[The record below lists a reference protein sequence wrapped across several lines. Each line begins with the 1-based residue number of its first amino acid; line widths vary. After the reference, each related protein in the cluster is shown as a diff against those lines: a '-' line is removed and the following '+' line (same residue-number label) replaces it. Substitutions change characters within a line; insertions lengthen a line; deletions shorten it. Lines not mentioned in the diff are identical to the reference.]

1 MAKKKSRAKKAPVL
15 ARAPIVAILGHV
27 DHGKTTL
34 LDALRQT
41 NLVAKEH
48 GGITQHIGAYQVE
61 HQGKP
66 ITFIDTPGH
75 AAFSKMR
82 ARGANV
88 TDIVVLVVA
97 ANDGVK
103 PQTVESIKHIKA
115 AKAPII
121 VAINKTDV
129 TGASPDMVK
138 AQLTEHEVFVEGY
151 GGQTPAVE
159 ISALKKKGLD
169 QLLEMIIL
177 LAEVEELESHPEKPL
192 DAIIIESEKDKRRGP
207 VATAIVKQG
216 TLKMGDTVF
225 AGTQEFKIRAMFDHL
240 GKLARKAIPG
250 QPVEIMGFKDVPQV
264 GSSITPAKVE
274 PEEEDKKP
282 DKTTKKE
289 DEQPK
294 KKVVRKGT
302 EGKGKKAKES
312 QKKVEEDEPQE
323 EEEKPTI
330 NLVLKADT
338 AGTLEAIIQSIG
350 QEEISLVGQGI
361 GPVNESD
368 ILLAQA
374 TEALVIAFNVST
386 TTTAKRLA
394 GIENITIKRFNIIY
408 ELLEYLEK
416 KVLKLLEPT
425 IDEEETGSAKIAM
438 RFEIR
443 GDIIAGCEV
452 NSGKINSGSLVHLER
467 DKKAIADS
475 KIKSLKSGKDNV
487 KTVKAGNECGIVLD
501 PQIDFKVGDVIKSYR
516 KIDQ

>member
-1 MAKKKSRAKKAPVL
+1 MAKKTKKASTL
-15 ARAPIVAILGHV
+15 TRAPIVAILGHV

-61 HQGKP
+61 YQGKP

-115 AKAPII
+115 AGAPII
-121 VAINKTDV
+121 VAINKIDV

-159 ISALKKKGLD
+159 ISALKKEGLD

-177 LAEVEELESHPEKPL
+177 LAEVEELESHPSKPL

-216 TLKMGDTVF
+216 TISMGDSVF
-225 AGTQEFKIRAMFDHL
+225 VGTQEFKVKAMFDHM
-240 GKLARKAIPG
+240 GKLVRKAIPG
-250 QPVEIMGFKDVPQV
+250 QPVEVMGFKQVPQV
-264 GSSITPAKVE
+264 GSSITPSLVE
-274 PEEEDKKP
+274 PEE
-282 DKTTKKE
+282 KKE
-289 DEQPK
+289 DSTKDEKDKQKSK
-294 KKVVRKGT
+294 KKAIRKGT
-302 EGKGKKAKES
+302 EGKGKKAKEAEE
-312 QKKVEEDEPQE
+312 VEDEEPE

-338 AGTLEAIIQSIG
+338 AGTLEAIIASIG

-374 TEALVIAFNVST
+374 TEAVVITFNVST
-386 TTTAKRLA
+386 TTSAKRLA
-394 GIENITIKRFNIIY
+394 QIENITIERFNIIY

-425 IDEEETGSAKIAM
+425 IDEEETGTAKISM
-438 RFEIR
+438 RFDIR
-443 GDIIAGCEV
+443 GEAIAGCEV
-452 NSGKINSGSLVHLER
+452 TSGKVNSGNLVHLER
-467 DKKAIADS
+467 DKNNLADS
-475 KIKSLKSGKDNV
+475 RIKSLKSGKDDV
-487 KTVKAGNECGIVLD
+487 KTVKAGNECGIILD
-501 PQIDFKVGDVIKSYR
+501 PQIDFKVGDVIRSYR
-516 KIDQ
+516 KINQ